1 MNALRMAGGVA
12 DGDMPEAAVASE
24 DDAVQRLSLRPRL
37 EVAVEVPRGERRRET
52 TFRKSLA
59 PAVVVDQAEAL
70 RQVVQVVVCCR
81 PPALHVV
88 VMEGHEDDREALA
101 SFAVG
106 DAVAIARRDVLDR
119 RRLHRSRY
127 LTCFR
132 QGLPP
137 PYQADAGLGRP
148 AEGERLMIGGVIVAV
163 VGGEEAPPRALAQAE
178 AVGRELARRGCT
190 LICGG
195 RGGGMEGGCRGAR

>member
-24 DDAVQRLSLRPRL
+24 DEAVQLRSLQHRL

-88 VMEGHEDDREALA
+88 VMEGHEDERAALA

-119 RRLHRSRY
+119 RRRHRSRY
-127 LTCFR
+127 STCFG
-132 QGLPP
+132 QGLAT
-137 PYQADAGLGRP
+137 PYQADAGLGLT
-148 AEGERLMIGGVIVAV
+148 AEGERLMIAAMIIAV

-178 AVGRELARRGCT
+178 A
-190 LICGG
+190 GG
-195 RGGGMEGGCRGAR
+195 RGRAGGGGARGR